1 MKWSCIFKPITRA
14 NSSGCLNF
22 TEKWLAVYRIIKR
35 LTMTKKLVI
44 IDTDCGIDDA
54 QAIMM
59 ALAAP
64 NLEVLALTCVFG
76 NAAVENVCQNVLRV
90 LSVCERQEIPVFQG
104 CAGPLIGVNNPFSDH
119 FGGDGL
125 GDVIEDKDPQW
136 KEKLH
141 PEHAVNAMIRLA
153 SDYEKQVSLVALG
166 PLTNLAL
173 AVRQD
178 PRFPQKLR
186 DLFIMGGNIE
196 GKGNVT
202 LCAEFN
208 FAMDPE
214 SAYIVLEEFLCPTYL
229 ATWEY
234 SGRNALTW
242 EFFEELINQD
252 APAARF
258 MKMVTSKCWA
268 YSKEVMKNKRDVYFG
283 PGFVSYDSYAMAAC
297 IDGSIV
303 LESIECPVRVELQG
317 SMTRGMLVLDRT
329 SSLKKS
335 HTVSVM
341 SKCDVAKFGQLL
353 MESLRQP

>member
-1 MKWSCIFKPITRA
+1 
-14 NSSGCLNF
+14 
-22 TEKWLAVYRIIKR
+22 
-35 LTMTKKLVI
+35 LVI

-90 LSVCERQEIPVFQG
+90 LSVCERQE
-104 CAGPLIGVNNPFSDH
+104 
-119 FGGDGL
+119 
-125 GDVIEDKDPQW
+125 
-136 KEKLH
+136 
-141 PEHAVNAMIRLA
+141 
-153 SDYEKQVSLVALG
+153 
-166 PLTNLAL
+166 
-173 AVRQD
+173 
-178 PRFPQKLR
+178 
-186 DLFIMGGNIE
+186 
-196 GKGNVT
+196 
-202 LCAEFN
+202 
-208 FAMDPE
+208 
-214 SAYIVLEEFLCPTYL
+214 
-229 ATWEY
+229 
-234 SGRNALTW
+234 
-242 EFFEELINQD
+242 EFFGELINQD

-258 MKMVTSKCWA
+258 MKMVTSQCWA
-268 YSKEVMKNKRDVYFG
+268 YSKEAMKNKRDVYFG

>member
-1 MKWSCIFKPITRA
+1 MAS
-14 NSSGCLNF
+14 
-22 TEKWLAVYRIIKR
+22 
-35 LTMTKKLVI
+35 KLVI

-64 NLEVLALTCVFG
+64 NLEVLAVTCVFG

-104 CAGPLIGVNNPFSDH
+104 SAGPLVGVSSPFSDH

-136 KEKLH
+136 KEKIQQ
-141 PEHAVNAMIRLA
+141 EHAVDAMIRLA
-153 SDYEKQVSLVALG
+153 SKYENQVSLVALG

-173 AVRQD
+173 AVRLD

-186 DLFIMGGNIE
+186 ELFIMGGNME

-202 LCAEFN
+202 VCAEFN

-214 SAYIVLEEFLCPTYL
+214 SAYIVLEEFICPTYL

-234 SGRNALTW
+234 CGRNALTW
-242 EFFEELINQD
+242 EFFEELVNQD
-252 APAARF
+252 FPAARF
-258 MKMVTSKCWA
+258 MKTVTSKCWA
-268 YSKEVMKNKRDVYFG
+268 YSKEAMKNKRDVYFG
-283 PGFVSYDSYAMAAC
+283 PGFVSYDSYVMAAC
-297 IDGSIV
+297 VDGGTV

-317 SMTRGMLVLDRT
+317 SMSRGMLVLDRT
-329 SSLKKS
+329 KSLQKS
-335 HTVSVM
+335 HVVRVM
-341 SKCDVAKFGQLL
+341 SKCDVKKFGRLL
-353 MESLRQP
+353 MESLKQPWGK